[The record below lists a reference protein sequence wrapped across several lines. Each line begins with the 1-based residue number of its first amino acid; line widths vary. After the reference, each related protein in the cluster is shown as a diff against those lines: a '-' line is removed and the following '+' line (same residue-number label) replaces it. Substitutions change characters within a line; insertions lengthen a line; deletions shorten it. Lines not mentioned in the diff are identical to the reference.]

1 MYFPNR
7 LELLLRAVLALPN
20 ASSRGLSCGEVWRGE
35 RGGHPEKGKGRW
47 REGGTGGGGVYGGKI
62 EGKIREV
69 TNLTTKTS
77 ANLGK

>member
-1 MYFPNR
+1 M
-7 LELLLRAVLALPN
+7 E
-20 ASSRGLSCGEVWRGE
+20 GGGEDIGRT
-35 RGGHPEKGKGRW
+35 GKGEGRK